1 MRRRNANYCISL
13 LKVQFASAVLMT
25 KPEKKWKKENTGMN
39 TDFIKWLS
47 ATLICIAPACTSGND
62 TQSPKNGKLHFE
74 VSAQAPLTK
83 TTIVGEEKPGEPGK
97 FIYTPMWDADDH
109 VAVLFSANDNSAPA
123 EELANSLGA
132 GETAL
137 FTGDINAPASG
148 TASVVYPYSAW
159 TGGKS
164 GYATLKS
171 SQTPALTSF
180 DPSCDILCAEP
191 KAYSE
196 SNGTVSISGLLFHRL
211 TGVLRIE
218 FTGPFAAGNH
228 IQSIKLTAPEGTLL
242 AGNFTVDLDGANIA
256 SIPSGTNVVSA
267 TYAEGPVIGSGSVF
281 LSLLPCIIAKSG
293 KITVE
298 ARTESYDIVKTI
310 TLSEPLTIPKG
321 GVAVLR
327 LSVTDAHCTTLLD
340 REGWTTTQVCPGL
353 KWHNF
358 EGTEPVTSS
367 SQRVNVLEADLNNS
381 GISLKFVY
389 SDTDKK
395 VSEIAGEMGALA
407 ATNATYGQGKN
418 GDVYIRTSGV
428 VNREIDPSKENYKAW
443 KHKAAVW
450 YDGFSAFGF
459 YNYHSNVTAS
469 NAAYAA
475 DTHPNLYSSAP
486 LLIQNGSKIDLADFG
501 GNSADLNPRTVLAVT
516 RSGRLLL
523 VTVDGRLVGAKG
535 MTCPQMQD
543 FLVHYFDP
551 ADAINM
557 DGGGSTAMYVMGQ
570 TGPLENGIVNYPC
583 SGTLDD
589 AADLPIAGYMF
600 ERALPSFFV
609 ITRAAGAGID
619 PITVDDNN
627 NDEWYQIR

>member
-1 MRRRNANYCISL
+1 
-13 LKVQFASAVLMT
+13 MT
-25 KPEKKWKKENTGMN
+25 KPEKKWKKEITGMN

-62 TQSPKNGKLHFE
+62 SQSPKNGKLHFE
-74 VSAQAPLTK
+74 VSARAPLTK
-83 TTIVGEEKPGEPGK
+83 TTIVGTEKPGEPGK
-97 FIYTPMWDADDH
+97 FVYTPMWGADDH
-109 VAVLFSANDNSAPA
+109 VAVLFGANADSAPA

-137 FTGDINAPASG
+137 FTGDISAPATG

-171 SQTPALTSF
+171 SQAPALTSF

-196 SNGTVSISGLLFHRL
+196 SSGTVNISGLLFHRL

-218 FTGPFAAGNH
+218 LTGPFAAGNH
-228 IQSIKLTAPEGTLL
+228 IQSIKFTAPEGTKL
-242 AGNFTVDLDGANIA
+242 AGNFTVDFDGADIA

-281 LSLLPCIIAKSG
+281 LSLLPCVIAKSG

-310 TLSEPLTIPKG
+310 TLNEALTIPKG

-327 LSVTDAHCTTLLD
+327 LSVTDVHCTSLLD
-340 REGWTTTQVCPGL
+340 REGWTTTQVQTGL

-358 EGTEPVTSS
+358 EGMDPVTSK
-367 SQRVNVLEADLNNS
+367 QQIVNVLEADLDNS
-381 GISLKFVY
+381 GLQFSFVY
-389 SDTDKK
+389 SDINKK
-395 VSEIAGEMGALA
+395 VSEIAAEKKAVA
-407 ATNATYGQGKN
+407 AVNATYGADQPGV
-418 GDVYIRTSGV
+418 VYIKTNGTVRRG
-428 VNREIDPSKENYKAW
+428 IDFNVDGYTAW

-450 YDGFSAFGF
+450 YDGISSFGF
-459 YNYHSNVTAS
+459 YNYHAFNKETSN
-469 NAAYAA
+469 NAYIA
-475 DTHPNLYSSAP
+475 DTHPNLFSSAP
-486 LLIQNGSKIDLADFG
+486 LLIDNGNHTELSYFSDGTNVAQIH
-501 GNSADLNPRTVLAVT
+501 PRTVLAVT

-523 VTVDGRLVGAKG
+523 ITIDGRLSTAKG
-535 MTCPQMQD
+535 MTCAEMQE
-543 FLVHYFDP
+543 FLDRYFAP
-551 ADAINM
+551 LYAINM
-557 DGGGSTAMYVMGQ
+557 DGGGSTTMYIAG
-570 TGPLENGIVNYPC
+570 NGVVNYPC
-583 SGTLDD
+583 HGTLENGEDVSRD
-589 AADLPIAGYMF
+589 HSA
-600 ERALPSFFV
+600 ERDLPSFFV
-609 ITRAAGAGID
+609 LNCAVGTGID

-627 NDEWYQIR
+627 DEWYQIR